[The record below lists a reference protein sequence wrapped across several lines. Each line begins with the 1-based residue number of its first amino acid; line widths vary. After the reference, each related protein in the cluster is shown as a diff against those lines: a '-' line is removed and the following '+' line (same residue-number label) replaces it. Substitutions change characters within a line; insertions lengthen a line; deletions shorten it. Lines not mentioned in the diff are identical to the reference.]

1 MEQKEQ
7 SQEMAGGGGE
17 GGLELGKD
25 KILTETFL

>member
-7 SQEMAGGGGE
+7 SPAMARGGGE
-17 GGLELGKD
+17 GGMELGKD